1 MRSTNHYDLLEIDED
16 ATVDE
21 IRAAWRRLACQ
32 HHPDR
37 NPGCPVSDA
46 TMRAL
51 NEARDVLCDPE
62 ARAAYDRRLRAPARR
77 KKVSPDW
84 QRRTVERTSTGP
96 LAWRSG
102 QHSKARNNDPTTSNG
117 RLVMGNGGS
126 KKKKR
131 VERAAPPPMLTL
143 DDLA

>member
-1 MRSTNHYDLLEIDED
+1 MIAPSHYELLQIEED
-16 ATVDE
+16 ATTDE
-21 IRAAWRRLACQ
+21 IRAAWRRLARQ

-51 NEARDVLCDPE
+51 NQARDVLCDPA
-62 ARAAYDRRLRAPARR
+62 ARADYDRRLCAPSPR

-84 QRRTVERTSTGP
+84 QRRTVERTSSGP

-102 QHSKARNNDPTTSNG
+102 QHSKARNTDPITRTG
-117 RLVMGNGGS
+117 RLVVGNGGT
-126 KKKKR
+126 KKK
-131 VERAAPPPMLTL
+131 AARTPTQPMLTL
-143 DDLA
+143 EDLA